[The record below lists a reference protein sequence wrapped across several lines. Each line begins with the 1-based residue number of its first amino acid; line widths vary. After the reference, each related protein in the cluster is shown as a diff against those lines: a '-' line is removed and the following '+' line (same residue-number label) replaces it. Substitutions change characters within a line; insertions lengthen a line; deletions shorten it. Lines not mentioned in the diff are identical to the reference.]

1 MTRSQVKTKWVWTP
15 LCFSPREVTELPRG
29 ITPGESDT
37 MKESS
42 PVSTRF
48 VIAYC
53 KKIEWFVGYTF
64 NPNFNNSHFDRVDF
78 RRSLVSDP
86 RCSPRREFGDGE
98 GGRNAGSYSR
108 TAGGNRAQHF
118 DTISI
123 MMFRTKNKPESE
135 NSMTFKKV

>member
-1 MTRSQVKTKWVWTP
+1 MKTKWVWTP

-64 NPNFNNSHFDRVDF
+64 NPNFNNSHFDRLYF
-78 RRSLVSDP
+78 RRSLVSGP
-86 RCSPRREFGDGE
+86 RSSPRREFGDGRE
-98 GGRNAGSYSR
+98 GRNAGSYSR
-108 TAGGNRAQHF
+108 TAAGNR
-118 DTISI
+118 D
-123 MMFRTKNKPESE
+123 
-135 NSMTFKKV
+135 